1 MKILVL
7 SDSHAALRFM
17 RQCIE
22 WAKPN
27 AVVHL
32 GDYFDDGQAM
42 QEVYPNLNFYLVP
55 GNCDKYRNVLW
66 APETL
71 VERVC
76 GIRLFMTHGH
86 RHGVKSGVGALLQD
100 AGKTQAQA
108 VLFGHTHSP
117 VCYQTEAGMWV
128 MNPGSCGYDGG
139 SAGLITVENGKITDC
154 RLLRQSDLELLV

>member
-7 SDSHAALRFM
+7 SDSHSALRFM
-17 RQCIE
+17 RQCIDRV
-22 WAKPN
+22 KPH

-32 GDYFDDGQAM
+32 GDYLDDGYAM
-42 QEVYPNLNFYLVP
+42 QEEYPGINFYLVP

-76 GIRLFMTHGH
+76 SVRLFMTHGH
-86 RHGVKSGVGALLQD
+86 RHGVKSGVGALIRD
-100 AGKTQAQA
+100 AEQSRVQA

-117 VCYQTEAGMWV
+117 VCYQTEDGMWV

-139 SAGLITVENGKITDC
+139 SAGLITVEGEKISDC
-154 RLLRQSDLELLV
+154 CLLRQSDLEKFP

>member
-7 SDSHAALRFM
+7 SDSHSALRFM
-17 RQCIE
+17 RQCIVCV
-22 WAKPN
+22 KPN

-42 QEVYPNLNFYLVP
+42 KEEYSEPNFYLVP

-66 APETL
+66 TPETL

-76 GIRLFMTHGH
+76 GVRLFMTHGH
-86 RHGVKSGVGALLQD
+86 RYGVKSGIGALLRD
-100 AGKTQAQA
+100 AEKAQAQA

-117 VCYQTEAGMWV
+117 VCYQTETGMWV

-139 SAGLITVENGKITDC
+139 SAGLITVENRKISDC
-154 RLLRQSDLELLV
+154 RLLRQPDLELFV